1 VASFARI
8 SRSVATEQ
16 AYRSCDLIEMASRAV
31 TITTASAQ
39 GAKSGA
45 CETIYSRPE
54 SVSWRVRE

>member
-16 AYRSCDLIEMASRAV
+16 AYRSCDLIEMASR
-31 TITTASAQ
+31 
-39 GAKSGA
+39 
-45 CETIYSRPE
+45 PE